1 MERASVST
9 RDKGMTLDEVRALPA
24 SIDLVTAGKALGI
37 GRTLAHDLARRGQFP
52 VRVLRLG
59 NRYRVPTAEVL
70 RFLGAAEQPAPA
82 A

>member
-1 MERASVST
+1 MAT
-9 RDKGMTLDEVRALPA
+9 QPGLTIDELLALPA
-24 SIDLVTAGKALGI
+24 SIDLVTAGRALGI

-70 RFLGAAEQPAPA
+70 RELGIQQSSGPEAA
-82 A
+82 